1 MQKFQNTWKKIAKL
15 GRLEKWKKVIS
26 NFLDAELIDLFIK
39 IDPEDG
45 EKLYFDKHGFSKAR
59 ESLSSGQSIVLY
71 VVSEI
76 VANIRLDSLLLFDEP
91 ETHLHPNAISQL
103 MNGIAELIN
112 EFESYCVIATHSPI
126 IIQEMFSRDVL
137 IFSREE
143 NVPSINKIGVESFG
157 ENLSV
162 ITEEVFGNR
171 SIPKFYETTMKK
183 LVKRYKTYDKVLEIL
198 KEDNL
203 PLSLN
208 VRLYLQVLVENNA
221 KN

>member
-1 MQKFQNTWKKIAKL
+1 
-15 GRLEKWKKVIS
+15 
-26 NFLDAELIDLFIK
+26 
-39 IDPEDG
+39 
-45 EKLYFDKHGFSKAR
+45 
-59 ESLSSGQSIVLY
+59 
-71 VVSEI
+71 
-76 VANIRLDSLLLFDEP
+76 
-91 ETHLHPNAISQL
+91 

-137 IFSREE
+137 VISREE
-143 NVPSINKIGVESFG
+143 NVPSVNKIGVESFG
-157 ENLSV
+157 ENLSI

-183 LVKRYKTYDKVLEIL
+183 LVRRYKTYDKVLGIL

-208 VRLYLQVLVENNA
+208 VRLYLQVLVEDND

>member
-1 MQKFQNTWKKIAKL
+1 MNL
-15 GRLEKWKKVIS
+15 NL
-26 NFLDAELIDLFIK
+26 
-39 IDPEDG
+39 
-45 EKLYFDKHGFSKAR
+45 
-59 ESLSSGQSIVLY
+59 IVL
-71 VVSEI
+71 
-76 VANIRLDSLLLFDEP
+76 
-91 ETHLHPNAISQL
+91 
-103 MNGIAELIN
+103 
-112 EFESYCVIATHSPI
+112 IATHSPI

-137 IFSREE
+137 IISREE
-143 NVPSINKIGVESFG
+143 NVPTINKIGVESFG

-171 SIPKFYETTMKK
+171 SIPKFYEATIKK

-198 KEDNL
+198 KKDNL